1 MERQQFSIN
10 CRAGSASQ
18 ARDLARVVMDVFAG
32 TEGRGVYG
40 TANTF
45 EVGRS
50 SLANDDGLIPEPDDR
65 TFNAPIEVTLVYPVS
80 TVS

>member
-10 CRAGSASQ
+10 CRAGSAAQ

-50 SLANDDGLIPEPDDR
+50 SLANDDGVIPEPDDR